1 VVATTARTFEVKW
14 TGLIHTRR
22 GWKVQM
28 RASGY
33 LWIGINE
40 IRTQDVTVDQ
50 INNIGCG
57 NEQRPM
63 VANNRHKLEERY

>member
-1 VVATTARTFEVKW
+1 
-14 TGLIHTRR
+14 
-22 GWKVQM
+22 M

-63 VANNRHKLEERY
+63 VANNRHKLEERYQYNYKKHKKYSKENKTCNLM